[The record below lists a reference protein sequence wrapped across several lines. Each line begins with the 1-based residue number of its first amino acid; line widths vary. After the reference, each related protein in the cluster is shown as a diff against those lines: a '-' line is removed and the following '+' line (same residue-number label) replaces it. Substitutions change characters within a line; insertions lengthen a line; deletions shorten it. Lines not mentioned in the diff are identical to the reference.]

1 VPLTPT
7 CLCLLTRTGGDGQRQ
22 VLLGHKKTGLGT
34 GKIVGLGGHVEP
46 GESPAEAA
54 AREVKEEAGL
64 HVAPAALLEVAH
76 VTFLFPVCPRWDMVV
91 SIFTSASWSG
101 EATDTT
107 EIAPEWFPV
116 TRLPLDRMWD
126 DAKHWLPRVLAGER
140 VRATFT
146 YAADCETVAEAALG
160 PLTAPA

>member
-1 VPLTPT
+1 MTPT
-7 CLCLLTRTGGDGQRQ
+7 CLCLLTRTGGDGRRQ

-64 HVAPAALLEVAH
+64 HVAPEALVEVAH
-76 VTFLFPVCPRWDMVV
+76 VMFLFPVCPRWDMVV
-91 SIFTSASWSG
+91 SIFTSDSWSG
-101 EATDTT
+101 EAAATA
-107 EIAPEWFPV
+107 EITPEWFPV

-126 DAKHWLPRVLAGER
+126 DAKRWLPRILAGER
-140 VRATFT
+140 LAALFT
-146 YAADCETVAEAALG
+146 YEDDCETVAAATLS
-160 PLTAPA
+160 PLAATA